1 MGQVS
6 ASSSIT
12 VPADP
17 QRVLAA
23 VADYDTVRPRIL
35 SAHYRDY
42 KVLEGGKGTGTV
54 AEWILQATEKRQ
66 RSVHAVVTATDS
78 TVTETDSNSTL
89 VTTWTVSPDGTGS
102 TVTLLTTWNGAGG
115 VKGIFEGI
123 FAPLGLKKIQA
134 EVLENLKQEL
144 A

>member
-42 KVLEGGKGTGTV
+42 KVVEGGKGTGTV

-66 RSVHAVVTATDS
+66 RNVRAVVTAADS
-78 TVTETDSNSTL
+78 TVTEKDSNSTL
-89 VTTWTVSPDGTGS
+89 VNTWTVSPDGTGS
-102 TVTLLTTWNGAGG
+102 TVTLGTTWNGAGG

>member
-6 ASSSIT
+6 ASSSVT

-42 KVLEGGKGTGTV
+42 SVLEGGKGTGTV
-54 AEWILQATEKRQ
+54 AEWILQATESRQ
-66 RSVHAVVTATDS
+66 RNVHAVVTVADS
-78 TVTETDSNSTL
+78 TVTEKDSNSSL
-89 VTTWTVSPDGTGS
+89 VTTWTVTPDGTGS
-102 TVTLLTTWNGAGG
+102 TVTLSSTWTGAGG
-115 VKGIFEGI
+115 IKGIFEGI

-134 EVLENLKQEL
+134 EVLENLKREL